1 MSRRKENRCLV
12 MVDSVV
18 PARVLA
24 FAWAKE
30 GVSADGAHDVPKD
43 APLPS
48 SVAGRDWQLL
58 LKPRLDVAWMPADSV
73 CLKLVELPTDDPAEL
88 ASMVELQIEKL
99 SPMPAAQVVYGYE
112 VLSGESSVPA
122 TVLVVMAARTAVEQ
136 RLAELERRGFVADRL
151 DVAMVRELAKQAK
164 QDGLW
169 IVGDPEAIPGV
180 VAVGWRVGGRWRQV
194 DILRLPS
201 GDGMGASL
209 VSALTRVAWAAEMDG
224 WLKSIPQVRLVG
236 LSGTSGSLNEAL
248 AAWSGAQP
256 EVVVAR
262 ERPLIAA
269 DSARA
274 ALGGDGLTL
283 VPAEVSQKNRQA
295 FVDRLWMRGLG
306 SLGAVYVVLVLA
318 GLAWFTH
325 KENQLDEEQVDLRG
339 LAQHYT
345 NAMRLRDQV
354 LILEEQVTLRF
365 AALDC
370 WKAAVE
376 KLPESMTLTSMNF
389 IRGRTLRL
397 DGTVDPSQREEVT
410 KYNSDLLAVQV
421 RNQPLFSVV
430 KPAQVSV
437 RGTVASWSFEAELNR
452 MEAK

>member
-1 MSRRKENRCLV
+1 
-12 MVDSVV
+12 
-18 PARVLA
+18 
-24 FAWAKE
+24 
-30 GVSADGAHDVPKD
+30 
-43 APLPS
+43 
-48 SVAGRDWQLL
+48 
-58 LKPRLDVAWMPADSV
+58 
-73 CLKLVELPTDDPAEL
+73 
-88 ASMVELQIEKL
+88 
-99 SPMPAAQVVYGYE
+99 
-112 VLSGESSVPA
+112 
-122 TVLVVMAARTAVEQ
+122 
-136 RLAELERRGFVADRL
+136 
-151 DVAMVRELAKQAK
+151 
-164 QDGLW
+164 
-169 IVGDPEAIPGV
+169 
-180 VAVGWRVGGRWRQV
+180 
-194 DILRLPS
+194 
-201 GDGMGASL
+201 
-209 VSALTRVAWAAEMDG
+209 
-224 WLKSIPQVRLVG
+224 
-236 LSGTSGSLNEAL
+236 
-248 AAWSGAQP
+248 
-256 EVVVAR
+256 
-262 ERPLIAA
+262 
-269 DSARA
+269 
-274 ALGGDGLTL
+274 L

-295 FVDRLWMRGLG
+295 CVDRLWMRGLG